1 MPFVAALSF
10 LAGMVDAI
18 GLMLGGTFVSFM
30 TGNTTRLGL
39 AVSDLQ
45 ISQILRLSMVLALFV
60 AGSAAG
66 EFIALRSGRRRPA
79 RGRVTVLV
87 VTALLLTA
95 CGALAVYGL
104 NTGVVCC
111 AVLAMGVLN
120 AAFEKVQGQAV
131 GLTYVTG
138 SLAHIGQ
145 ALGKYLS
152 DGERPRIGGYAVT
165 FGGLLAGV
173 IAGAMLQHKL
183 PEAALWLCA
192 GLAWLMMLI
201 ALRQAR

>member
-1 MPFVAALSF
+1 
-10 LAGMVDAI
+10 
-18 GLMLGGTFVSFM
+18 M

-39 AVSDLQ
+39 AVSDLH
-45 ISQILRLSMVLALFV
+45 INQILRLSMVLALFV

-66 EFIALRSGRRRPA
+66 EFIALRAGRRRPA
-79 RGRVTVLV
+79 RGRVTVLA

-95 CGALAVYGL
+95 CGALAAYGL

-152 DGERPRIGGYAVT
+152 DGERPRIGGYVVT

-173 IAGAMLQHKL
+173 IAGAVLQHKL

-192 GLAWLMMLI
+192 GLAWSMMLI
-201 ALRQAR
+201 AWRNAR